1 MNKVLVIG
9 RGAREHA
16 LAHKA
21 LQGGHLEVYVAP
33 GNSGMTVP
41 IHRLPIE
48 EHNIA
53 ALRDF
58 IRQEKV
64 RYVVV
69 GPEVPLARG
78 LYDDLHDLATVV
90 GPPQALTF
98 LEASK
103 AKAKQFMKAHHIPTA
118 PFWIFDASQ
127 AAEVES
133 FLKKASYPLVI
144 KASGLAAGKGV
155 LIAREPEEA
164 MQFAR
169 EALSGER
176 FGRAGQ
182 TLVVE
187 EFLPGV
193 ERSVFILADG
203 KGYVLLPSAQDYK
216 RLRDGDQ
223 GPNTGGMGAL
233 APTPDESN
241 WIDTVR
247 EKIIEPTLYALKK
260 ELQPYRGFLYFG
272 LMKVA
277 SDPYVLEYNV
287 RLGDPEAQVLLP
299 LIENNMD
306 ELLFY
311 YHYQKVSELKLRFHR
326 RYAVGVVAATA
337 GYPEAPQAGIR
348 FPNPHFSEGGTQAGA
363 DAYVYWAGVKE
374 VDEGTFEATGGRVY
388 TAVGLGDTLSEARQ
402 KAYATLDRLP
412 FEGRQYRSDIAS
424 S

>member
-1 MNKVLVIG
+1 MLVIG

-16 LAHKA
+16 VAHKA
-21 LQGGHLEVYVAP
+21 LQCGKLEVYVAP
-33 GNSGMTVP
+33 GNAGMQPP

-48 EHNIA
+48 EHDIA

-58 IRQEKV
+58 IRQQRV

-69 GPEVPLARG
+69 GPEAPLARG
-78 LYDDLHDLATVV
+78 LYDDLHDLAVV
-90 GPPQALTF
+90 LGPPQTLTF

-118 PFWIFDASQ
+118 SFWVFDASES
-127 AAEVES
+127 AEAES
-133 FLKKASYPLVI
+133 FLKRASYPIVL

-155 LIAREPEEA
+155 LVAQEPEEA
-164 MQFAR
+164 IQFAT
-169 EALSGER
+169 EALSGKR

-182 TLVVE
+182 TLVIE

-203 KGYVLLPSAQDYK
+203 KGYALLPSAQDYK
-216 RLRDGDQ
+216 RLREGDR
-223 GPNTGGMGAL
+223 GPNTGGMGAF
-233 APTPDESN
+233 APTPDEPN
-241 WIDTVR
+241 WVDTVR
-247 EKIIEPTLYALKK
+247 EKIIEPTLYGLQK

-272 LMKVA
+272 LMKVG

-299 LIENNMD
+299 LIENDMD

-311 YHYQKVSELKLRFHR
+311 YQYQKVSELKVRFHR

-337 GYPEAPQAGIR
+337 GYPETPQAGARIAK
-348 FPNPHFSEGGTQAGA
+348 PNFSEGGTQVEA

-374 VDEGTFEATGGRVY
+374 VDDSTLETTGGRVY
-388 TAVGLGDTLSEARQ
+388 TAVGLGDTLNEARQ

-424 S
+424 

>member
-1 MNKVLVIG
+1 MEKMLVIG

-16 LAHKA
+16 VAHKA
-21 LQGGHLEVYVAP
+21 LQCGKLEVYVAP
-33 GNSGMTVP
+33 GNAGMQPP

-48 EHNIA
+48 EHDIA

-58 IRQEKV
+58 IRQQRV

-69 GPEVPLARG
+69 GPEAPLARG
-78 LYDDLHDLATVV
+78 LYDDLHDLAVV
-90 GPPQALTF
+90 LGPPQTLTF

-118 PFWIFDASQ
+118 SFWVFDASES
-127 AAEVES
+127 AEAES
-133 FLKKASYPLVI
+133 FLKRASYPIVL

-155 LIAREPEEA
+155 LVAQEPEEA
-164 MQFAR
+164 IQFAT
-169 EALSGER
+169 EALSGKR

-182 TLVVE
+182 TLVIE

-203 KGYVLLPSAQDYK
+203 KGYALLPSAQDYK
-216 RLRDGDQ
+216 RLREGDR
-223 GPNTGGMGAL
+223 GPNTGGMGAF
-233 APTPDESN
+233 APTPDEPN
-241 WIDTVR
+241 WVDTVR
-247 EKIIEPTLYALKK
+247 EKIIEPTLYGLQK

-272 LMKVA
+272 LMKVG

-299 LIENNMD
+299 LIENDMD

-311 YHYQKVSELKLRFHR
+311 YQYQKVSELKVRFHR

-337 GYPEAPQAGIR
+337 GYPETPQAGARIAK
-348 FPNPHFSEGGTQAGA
+348 PNFSEGGTQVEA

-374 VDEGTFEATGGRVY
+374 VDDSTLETTGGRVY
-388 TAVGLGDTLSEARQ
+388 TAVGLGDTLNEARQ

-424 S
+424 

>member
-1 MNKVLVIG
+1 MEKMLVLG

-16 LAHKA
+16 VAHKA
-21 LQGGHLEVYVAP
+21 LQCGKLEVYVAP
-33 GNSGMTVP
+33 GNAGMQPP

-48 EHNIA
+48 EHDIA

-58 IRQEKV
+58 IRQQRV

-69 GPEVPLARG
+69 GPEAPLARG
-78 LYDDLHDLATVV
+78 LYDDLHDLAVV
-90 GPPQALTF
+90 LGPPQTLTF

-118 PFWIFDASQ
+118 SFWVFDASES
-127 AAEVES
+127 AEAES
-133 FLKKASYPLVI
+133 FLKRASYPIVL

-155 LIAREPEEA
+155 LVAQEPEEA
-164 MQFAR
+164 IPFAT
-169 EALSGER
+169 EALSGKR

-182 TLVVE
+182 TLVIE

-203 KGYVLLPSAQDYK
+203 KGYALLPSAQDYK
-216 RLRDGDQ
+216 RLREGDR
-223 GPNTGGMGAL
+223 GPNTGGMGAF
-233 APTPDESN
+233 APTPDEPN

-247 EKIIEPTLYALKK
+247 EKIIEPTLYGLQK

-272 LMKVA
+272 LMKVG

-299 LIENNMD
+299 LIENGMD

-311 YHYQKVSELKLRFHR
+311 YQYQKVSELKVRFHR

-337 GYPEAPQAGIR
+337 GYPETPQAGARIAK
-348 FPNPHFSEGGTQAGA
+348 PNFSEGGTQVEA

-374 VDEGTFEATGGRVY
+374 VDDSTLETTGGRVY
-388 TAVGLGDTLSEARQ
+388 TAVGLGDTLNAARQ

-424 S
+424 

>member
-1 MNKVLVIG
+1 MEKVLIIG

-21 LQGGHLEVYVAP
+21 LQCGKLEVYVAP
-33 GNSGMTVP
+33 GNAGMQPP
-41 IHRLPIE
+41 IHRLSIE
-48 EHNIA
+48 EHDIA

-58 IRQEKV
+58 IRQQKV

-69 GPEVPLARG
+69 GPEAPLARG
-78 LYDDLHDLATVV
+78 LYDDLHDLAVV
-90 GPPQALTF
+90 LGPPQTLTF

-118 PFWIFDASQ
+118 SFWVFDASES
-127 AAEVES
+127 AEAES
-133 FLKKASYPLVI
+133 FLKRASYPIVL

-155 LIAREPEEA
+155 LVAQEPEEA
-164 MQFAR
+164 IPFAA
-169 EALSGER
+169 EALSGKR

-182 TLVVE
+182 TLVIE

-203 KGYVLLPSAQDYK
+203 KGYALLPSAQDYK
-216 RLRDGDQ
+216 RLREGDR
-223 GPNTGGMGAL
+223 GPNTGGMGAF
-233 APTPDESN
+233 APTPDEPN

-247 EKIIEPTLYALKK
+247 EKIIEPTLHGLKK
-260 ELQPYRGFLYFG
+260 ELQPYQGFLYFG
-272 LMKVA
+272 LMKVG

-299 LIENNMD
+299 LIENDMD

-311 YHYQKVSELKLRFHR
+311 YQYQKVSELKVRFHR

-337 GYPEAPQAGIR
+337 GYPEAPQAGARIAK
-348 FPNPHFSEGGTQAGA
+348 PNFSEGGTQVEA

-374 VDEGTFEATGGRVY
+374 VDNSTLETTGGRVY
-388 TAVGLGDTLSEARQ
+388 TAVGLGDTLNAARQ

-424 S
+424 

>member
-1 MNKVLVIG
+1 MEKVLVIG

-21 LQGGHLEVYVAP
+21 LQSGHLEVYVAP
-33 GNSGMTVP
+33 GNAGMTPP
-41 IHRLPIE
+41 IHRLSIE

-78 LYDDLHDLATVV
+78 LYDDLHDLAIVV

-118 PFWIFDASQ
+118 HFWIFDSSQ
-127 AAEVES
+127 AGELES
-133 FLKKASYPLVI
+133 FLKNASYPLVI

-155 LIAREPEEA
+155 LVARDREEA
-164 MQFAR
+164 IQFAR
-169 EALSGER
+169 EALYGER
-176 FGRAGQ
+176 FGPAGQ

-216 RLRDGDQ
+216 RLHDADQ
-223 GPNTGGMGAL
+223 GPNTGGMGAF
-233 APTPDESN
+233 APTPDEPG

-247 EKIIEPTLYALKK
+247 EKIIEPTLHALKK

-272 LMKVA
+272 LMKVG

-299 LIENNMD
+299 LIENDMD

-311 YHYQKVSELKLRFHR
+311 YHYQKVSELKLRFRR

-337 GYPEAPQAGIR
+337 GYPEAPQAGSR
-348 FPNPHFSEGGTQAGA
+348 LPNPHFSEGGTRVEA
-363 DAYVYWAGVKE
+363 DAYVFWAGVKE
-374 VDEGTFEATGGRVY
+374 ADENTFETTGGRVY
-388 TAVGLGDTLSEARQ
+388 TAVGLGDTLNEARE
-402 KAYATLDRLP
+402 KAYAILERLP
-412 FEGRQYRSDIAS
+412 FEGRQYRSDIALL
-424 S
+424 